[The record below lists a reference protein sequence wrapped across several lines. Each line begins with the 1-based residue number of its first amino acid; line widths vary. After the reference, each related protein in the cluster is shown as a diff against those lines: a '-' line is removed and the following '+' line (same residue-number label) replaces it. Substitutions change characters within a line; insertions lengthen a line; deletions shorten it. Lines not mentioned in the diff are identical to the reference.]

1 MKIKFIS
8 LFFILAG
15 IIIISGCIYTESQPL
30 NYNAPENLSRIIF
43 YPYAGLLDHENP
55 MPDVHPHDLSEGS
68 GFKSVHNLKNA
79 TSILDRN
86 IEKAE
91 IISMQLKAGI
101 KHHKEKGMNVDR
113 LEILLLQYD
122 HLIEKAKK
130 DRALASIAFNKQNS
144 SSFMNTN
151 LENYPSENI
160 EREHLIRSQKIMIK
174 ANIILKE
181 IFEEFHRMMPGNEEL
196 NQKFRLSAK
205 GDGKAI
211 LVGDFTLNLHLE
223 NGNLT
228 ILNPSKDIEID
239 VKGSYTFE
247 EKKDVHNKV
256 LVYNI
261 RSADIKI
268 PGSLK
273 TVMLSGSNITIYAYG
288 NGHSSLFGNGTY
300 RIENAGK
307 IIKEKNWATP
317 FFEKG
322 MSPYV
327 YGHSIKDYNV
337 GTRDKIVSNH
347 A

>member
-1 MKIKFIS
+1 MKIKFFP
-8 LFFILAG
+8 LLLILAG
-15 IIIISGCIYTESQPL
+15 IITISGCIYTEPQPL
-30 NYNAPENLSRIIF
+30 NYNAPENIYRIIF
-43 YPYAGLLDHENP
+43 YPYAGLLDHECQ
-55 MPDVHPHDLSEGS
+55 MPDVHPHDLSEGP

-91 IISMQLKAGI
+91 IISMHIKAGI
-101 KHHKEKGMNVDR
+101 KHHKEEGMNVDR

-130 DRALASIAFNKQNS
+130 DRALANITFNKQNS
-144 SSFMNTN
+144 SSSMNTN
-151 LENYPSENI
+151 LGKYPSENI

-196 NQKFRLSAK
+196 NKKFRLGAT

-211 LVGDFTLNLHLE
+211 FVGDFTLNLHLE
-223 NGNLT
+223 NGNIT
-228 ILNPSKDIEID
+228 ILNPPKNVEID
-239 VKGSYTFE
+239 IKGNYTFE
-247 EKKDVHNKV
+247 EKKDVHDKM

-261 RSADIKI
+261 VSADIKI
-268 PGSLK
+268 PDSLQ

-300 RIENAGK
+300 KIENAGK
-307 IIKEKNWATP
+307 IIKEKNWAKP

-322 MSPYV
+322 MSPYI
-327 YGHSIKDYNV
+327 YRPYSKDYNV
-337 GTRDKIVSNH
+337 EARYKMVNNRT
-347 A
+347 